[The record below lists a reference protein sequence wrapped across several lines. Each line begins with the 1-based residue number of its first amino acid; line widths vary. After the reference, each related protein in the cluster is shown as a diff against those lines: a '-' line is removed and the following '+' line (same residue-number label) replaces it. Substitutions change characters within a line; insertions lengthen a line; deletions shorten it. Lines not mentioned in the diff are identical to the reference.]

1 MFSSAWGLWIE
12 YTVRM
17 SVCACAWVW
26 VYAVLH
32 GSCVYAAL
40 MSGWCSSKGV
50 GWTWENVQQLVRRPT
65 PPPASHT
72 HTHTHTGCFQSSS
85 STVFQQTN
93 QLYLISRCS
102 ANLAY
107 RCTKGWP
114 LLSQRALLNRPLP
127 QMVPCCKPAPLPHT
141 HTHTHTH
148 TRHLLLIGARFSF
161 RTHFGLKIHFRL
173 YYWGSLNSAL
183 LFCISRQYCAL
194 FRWFSQSSDLICD
207 IHIQICN

>member
-1 MFSSAWGLWIE
+1 MLVWVETCFPVREVCGLSILSGWE
-12 YTVRM
+12 SECVCVCVCVC
-17 SVCACAWVW
+17 VCAWA
-26 VYAVLH
+26 YAVLH

-50 GWTWENVQQLVRRPT
+50 GWTWENVKQLVRRPT

-72 HTHTHTGCFQSSS
+72 HTHTHTETHAGCFQSSS

-93 QLYLISRCS
+93 QLYLMSRCS

-127 QMVPCCKPAPLPHT
+127 QMVPCCKLAPPSSHT
-141 HTHTHTH
+141 HTHTAPPSNWCE
-148 TRHLLLIGARFSF
+148 I
-161 RTHFGLKIHFRL
+161 
-173 YYWGSLNSAL
+173 
-183 LFCISRQYCAL
+183 
-194 FRWFSQSSDLICD
+194 
-207 IHIQICN
+207 